1 MVAHQGFIKKNFF
14 VFFSFELKE
23 SKVPHKTSWVLS
35 NFIFSYFRWFEI
47 LDEFSGFAQ
56 VM

>member
-1 MVAHQGFIKKNFF
+1 MVAHQGFIKKFF